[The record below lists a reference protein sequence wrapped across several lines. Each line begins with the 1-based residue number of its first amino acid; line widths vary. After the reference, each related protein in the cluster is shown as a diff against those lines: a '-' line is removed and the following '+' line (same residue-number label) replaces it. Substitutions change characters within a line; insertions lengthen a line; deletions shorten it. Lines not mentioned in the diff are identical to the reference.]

1 MIVLYIFASLLG
13 ALTTTTALSPLGW
26 AAALLGAPLGGS
38 ALALMLAALITWTEK
53 APSHAEAL
61 A

>member
-1 MIVLYIFASLLG
+1 MMILYLFAGLVG
-13 ALTTTTALSPLGW
+13 ALTTATALSPLGW
-26 AAALLGAPLGGS
+26 AIALLGAPLGGS
-38 ALALMLAALITWTEK
+38 ALALMLAALITWTER